1 MQGNYILDFSPFYF
15 GVYLV
20 QIHYTCMWYSTA
32 KIAFY
37 IECIFAHCM
46 LDIQKTCFST
56 YDGFNKMNTSQAI
69 LNIELDNT

>member
-1 MQGNYILDFSPFYF
+1 
-15 GVYLV
+15 
-20 QIHYTCMWYSTA
+20 MWYNTDQ
-32 KIAFY
+32 IAFY

-56 YDGFNKMNTSQAI
+56 YDGFNKMNTSQAV